1 MRKQK
6 MDQLTSRQIK
16 NNVEDYILDILYST
30 RNDSEIDPLLNSLN
44 EPILTPVL
52 EKYIECLVS
61 MLEDRAK
68 KILQKLPEDKND

>member
-1 MRKQK
+1 

-30 RNDSEIDPLLNSLN
+30 RDDSEIDPLLNSLG
-44 EPILTPVL
+44 EPILTPSL
-52 EKYIECLVS
+52 EKCIECLVS

-68 KILQKLPEDKND
+68 KILQKLPENKND